1 MLLDLP
7 DFDSR
12 EIGNRTEAERVL
24 ELVDLFVWVTDPQ
37 KYADARLHD
46 DYVAALATH
55 EAVTMVVLNQADRL
69 TDAEVAQCR
78 ADLVRLMERDG
89 VPRATVLAT
98 SVTTGDGLD
107 ELHQRLA
114 NAVAGRTMSRA
125 RLAGD
130 VRAAAGAL
138 TAHVAEG
145 EPAVDAAARAELL
158 DALARSAGVPTVV
171 EAVERDYRME
181 AAASTG
187 WPFTRWVQRLRP
199 RPLRRLRLDGRDIRV
214 TDADVRSVLGR
225 SSLPPPSPAARAA
238 VDLAT
243 RRLADRA
250 SAALP
255 HPWADAV
262 ERAADPPG
270 PALGDALDRAVVGTS
285 LLARVPIWWRVVG
298 LVQLV
303 LAVAAV
309 VGFLW
314 LALYVV
320 VGWAQLDQVIGDPP
334 TLGVVPV
341 PLVLFVLGLLG
352 GLLLALVSRWLAR
365 VGARRRGRVMDGRLR
380 ASIDGVA
387 QAEIVQPV
395 ERVLERHAAT
405 RVALQPRRR
414 RLSDAGRRPQARSCG
429 RRVVHRVAARRC
441 RAPARAPRLGAA
453 APRDEAGG
461 GRTMNETYVTIRGR
475 LTADPSARTTRT
487 GRADDEVPPGHL
499 GPPPGAGP
507 AGPVGGHRDELLRR
521 AVLPLA
527 RRQHR
532 RVAPPGPPGHRARQ
546 AAHRVVAARGR
557 HHLVRRRD
565 RGGCRGPRP
574 HLRHHRVRPG
584 RHGTTRRAAL
594 GAARR
599 RPARRPGA

>member
-1 MLLDLP
+1 MGSSRGAVVSAEQLSAAANALAAAVEAGGAQLPAPERERADAVVAKVSERTALVGGHTVVALAGATGSGKSSLFNVLVGTPVATVGVRRPTTSTPTAAVWGDEPVGDLLDWLGVGARHLVPADPADGSAGGRRGGPVGSLDGLVLLDLP

-12 EIGNRTEAERVL
+12 ETGNRTEAERVL

-69 TDAEVAQCR
+69 TEAEVVQCR

-145 EPAVDAAARAELL
+145 EPSVDDAARGELL

-171 EAVERDYRME
+171 QAVERDYRME
-181 AAASTG
+181 ASASTG
-187 WPFTRWVQRLRP
+187 WPLTRWVQRLRP

-225 SSLPPPSPAARAA
+225 SSLPPPSPSARAA

-250 SAALP
+250 SADLP

-285 LLARVPIWWRVVG
+285 LLARVPVWWRVVG

-314 LALYVV
+314 LALYVL
-320 VGWAQLDQVIGDPP
+320 VGWAQLDQVVGDPP
-334 TLGVVPV
+334 TVGVVPV

-380 ASIDGVA
+380 TSIQGVA
-387 QAEIVQPV
+387 QSEIVQPV

-405 RVALQPRRR
+405 RVALQ
-414 RLSDAGRRPQARSCG
+414 
-429 RRVVHRVAARRC
+429 
-441 RAPARAPRLGAA
+441 
-453 APRDEAGG
+453 
-461 GRTMNETYVTIRGR
+461 
-475 LTADPSARTTRT
+475 
-487 GRADDEVPPGHL
+487 
-499 GPPPGAGP
+499 
-507 AGPVGGHRDELLRR
+507 
-521 AVLPLA
+521 
-527 RRQHR
+527 
-532 RVAPPGPPGHRARQ
+532 
-546 AAHRVVAARGR
+546 
-557 HHLVRRRD
+557 
-565 RGGCRGPRP
+565 
-574 HLRHHRVRPG
+574 
-584 RHGTTRRAAL
+584 RAADV
-594 GAARR
+594 
-599 RPARRPGA
+599 

>member
-1 MLLDLP
+1 MGSARGAVVSAEQLAAAATSLAAAVEAGGPQLPAPERERADAVVAKVSERTALVGGHTVVALAGATGSGKSSLFNALVGSAVATVGVRRPTTSTSTAAIWGEEPVGDLLDWLGVGTRHLVPPDPASGGGSSGRVGSVGSLDGLVLLDLP

-12 EIGNRTEAERVL
+12 EVGNRAEAERVL

-55 EAVTMVVLNQADRL
+55 EAVTMVVLNQSDRL
-69 TDAEVAQCR
+69 TEAEVAQCR

-107 ELHQRLA
+107 ELRQRLA
-114 NAVAGRTMSRA
+114 NAVAGRTMTRA

-130 VRAAAGAL
+130 VRAAAGAV

-145 EPAVDAAARAELL
+145 EPVVDDDARTELL

-171 EAVERDYRME
+171 HAVERDYRME
-181 AAASTG
+181 AASSTG

-214 TDADVRSVLGR
+214 SDADVRSVLGR

-250 SAALP
+250 STSLP

-298 LVQLV
+298 LAQLV
-303 LAVAAV
+303 LALAALA
-309 VGFLW
+309 GLAW

-320 VGWAQLDQVIGDPP
+320 VGWAQLDQVVGDPP

-341 PLVLFVLGLLG
+341 PLLLFVGGVLL
-352 GLLLALVSRWLAR
+352 GLLLALVSRWMAR
-365 VGARRRGRVMDGRLR
+365 IGGRRRGRVMDARLR
-380 ASIDGVA
+380 RSIDAVA
-387 QAEIVQPV
+387 TAEITEPV

-405 RVALQPRRR
+405 RLA
-414 RLSDAGRRPQARSCG
+414 
-429 RRVVHRVAARRC
+429 
-441 RAPARAPRLGAA
+441 
-453 APRDEAGG
+453 
-461 GRTMNETYVTIRGR
+461 
-475 LTADPSARTTRT
+475 
-487 GRADDEVPPGHL
+487 
-499 GPPPGAGP
+499 
-507 AGPVGGHRDELLRR
+507 LRR
-521 AVLPLA
+521 AADV
-527 RRQHR
+527 
-532 RVAPPGPPGHRARQ
+532 
-546 AAHRVVAARGR
+546 
-557 HHLVRRRD
+557 
-565 RGGCRGPRP
+565 
-574 HLRHHRVRPG
+574 
-584 RHGTTRRAAL
+584 
-594 GAARR
+594 
-599 RPARRPGA
+599 

>member
-1 MLLDLP
+1 LGSARGAVVSAEQLAAAATALAAAVDAGGDELPATERQRADAVVAKVSERTALVGGHTVVALAGATGSGKSSLFNALVGTPVATVGVRRPTTSTATAAIWGQEPVGDLLDWLAVGARYLVAPDPDAATRGGRHEGPVGSLDGLVLLDLP

-12 EIGNRTEAERVL
+12 QTGNRTEAERVL

-37 KYADARLHD
+37 KYADSRLHD
-46 DYVAALATH
+46 DYVATLATH

-69 TDAEVAQCR
+69 TEAEVAQCR

-138 TAHVAEG
+138 TGHVAEG
-145 EPAVDAAARAELL
+145 EPAVDDVARSELL

-171 EAVERDYRME
+171 AAVERDYRME

-199 RPLRRLRLDGRDIRV
+199 RPLRRLRLDGRDVRV
-214 TDADVRSVLGR
+214 TEADVRSVLGR

-250 SAALP
+250 SGSLP

-285 LLARVPIWWRVVG
+285 LLARVPIWWRAVG
-298 LVQLV
+298 LGQLV
-303 LAVAAV
+303 LALAAV
-309 VGFLW
+309 TGFLW

-320 VGWAQLDQVIGDPP
+320 VGWAQLDQVVGDPP

-341 PLVLFVLGLLG
+341 PLVLLVVGLLG

-365 VGARRRGRVMDGRLR
+365 IGGRRRGRVMDARLR
-380 ASIDGVA
+380 ASIDAVA
-387 QAEIVQPV
+387 QVEIVQPV

-405 RVALQPRRR
+405 RLAL
-414 RLSDAGRRPQARSCG
+414 S
-429 RRVVHRVAARRC
+429 
-441 RAPARAPRLGAA
+441 
-453 APRDEAGG
+453 
-461 GRTMNETYVTIRGR
+461 
-475 LTADPSARTTRT
+475 
-487 GRADDEVPPGHL
+487 
-499 GPPPGAGP
+499 
-507 AGPVGGHRDELLRR
+507 
-521 AVLPLA
+521 
-527 RRQHR
+527 
-532 RVAPPGPPGHRARQ
+532 
-546 AAHRVVAARGR
+546 
-557 HHLVRRRD
+557 
-565 RGGCRGPRP
+565 
-574 HLRHHRVRPG
+574 
-584 RHGTTRRAAL
+584 RAA
-594 GAARR
+594 GV
-599 RPARRPGA
+599 

>member
-1 MLLDLP
+1 MTVRRAP
-7 DFDSR
+7 SR
-12 EIGNRTEAERVL
+12 EI
-24 ELVDLFVWVTDPQ
+24 
-37 KYADARLHD
+37 
-46 DYVAALATH
+46 
-55 EAVTMVVLNQADRL
+55 
-69 TDAEVAQCR
+69 
-78 ADLVRLMERDG
+78 
-89 VPRATVLAT
+89 
-98 SVTTGDGLD
+98 
-107 ELHQRLA
+107 
-114 NAVAGRTMSRA
+114 A

-145 EPAVDAAARAELL
+145 EPVVDAAARAELL

-187 WPFTRWVQRLRP
+187 WPLTRWVQRLRP

-225 SSLPPPSPAARAA
+225 SSLPPPSPAALAA

-250 SAALP
+250 SAELP

-298 LVQLV
+298 LVQVV

-334 TLGVVPV
+334 TIGVVPV

-387 QAEIVQPV
+387 ESEIVQPV

-405 RVALQPRRR
+405 RVALQ
-414 RLSDAGRRPQARSCG
+414 
-429 RRVVHRVAARRC
+429 
-441 RAPARAPRLGAA
+441 
-453 APRDEAGG
+453 
-461 GRTMNETYVTIRGR
+461 
-475 LTADPSARTTRT
+475 
-487 GRADDEVPPGHL
+487 
-499 GPPPGAGP
+499 
-507 AGPVGGHRDELLRR
+507 
-521 AVLPLA
+521 
-527 RRQHR
+527 
-532 RVAPPGPPGHRARQ
+532 
-546 AAHRVVAARGR
+546 
-557 HHLVRRRD
+557 
-565 RGGCRGPRP
+565 
-574 HLRHHRVRPG
+574 
-584 RHGTTRRAAL
+584 RAADV
-594 GAARR
+594 
-599 RPARRPGA
+599 